1 MASFGSALAQSLAER
16 MNERRRFLAEQR
28 AVADER
34 LRGIEAS
41 RRGTVDRARTALQAS
56 ANALITSGFS
66 EAEVSQIVET
76 DPAEAIR
83 LGTRVAND
91 RLRAD
96 DIRTAITFRDDYRP
110 GTPLSEI
117 IREATPI
124 FQDIE
129 EPEPAARQQNIF
141 QRMFSMDV
149 SQDMD
154 RYYRQSNFGGFSGY
168 DVLGSV
174 EADPFRARQGE
185 PIVDY
190 GAIPTQMTETSRTRL
205 TNSAKDSI
213 TGRAATIIDVL
224 RREGGDD
231 NASIAR
237 RLDAIQDS
245 PRAIIDFLFDDSEA
259 NAATYAAL
267 TPYREV
273 LLEELIPVYQEGPSV
288 FNTVSPRLSSIL
300 GEYVAARN
308 EEPPEPLTF
317 TGRPQTEEEIQ
328 TALDSLNEYPLD
340 FVIVADPETGE
351 TRQVAVTENLRNW
364 LSGTT
369 AVTTEVTP
377 PSQTETSVGG
387 TGPEVGQPQS
397 PDDYEVG
404 SYITRNGRVLRVAE
418 TRGGRRAGGG
428 RSVTGREFE
437 EVGNFTEVQAN
448 SISEIDPEEY
458 EIDEIV
464 KIGSKLYIVRTE
476 TGNQFRNTPMTERP
490 KRFVEL
496 GEVNG

>member
-34 LRGIEAS
+34 LRGIESS
-41 RRGTVDRARTALQAS
+41 RRATVDRARTALQAS

-83 LGTRVAND
+83 LGTRVQND

-205 TNSAKDSI
+205 TDSAKDSI

-224 RREGGDD
+224 RREGGDE

-267 TPYREV
+267 APYREV

-308 EEPPEPLTF
+308 EEGVP
-317 TGRPQTEEEIQ
+317 TEE
-328 TALDSLNEYPLD
+328 A
-340 FVIVADPETGE
+340 PEGIT
-351 TRQVAVTENLRNW
+351 
-364 LSGTT
+364 
-369 AVTTEVTP
+369 VTTLP
-377 PSQTETSVGG
+377 PAADAV
-387 TGPEVGQPQS
+387 
-397 PDDYEVG
+397 D
-404 SYITRNGRVLRVAE
+404 
-418 TRGGRRAGGG
+418 
-428 RSVTGREFE
+428 
-437 EVGNFTEVQAN
+437 
-448 SISEIDPEEY
+448 
-458 EIDEIV
+458 
-464 KIGSKLYIVRTE
+464 
-476 TGNQFRNTPMTERP
+476 
-490 KRFVEL
+490 L
-496 GEVNG
+496 GEVTEDNAQEALNSILESEDETFLVNGVTLGKNSAIRFLQEGFDVERPIAGVETEGRSGLGTATQEFFSRADADAAVTSTLTGLATGRFGPGSAPLNRFIRWVREGDREVLDEADAIKRATDTLREKEDEVINIVLYDAEARQLLREDPLRFLEEYSEQLNGE